1 MLRERKKAFKMG
13 KTSKEDLFENY
24 PVPKAVAKLAIPT
37 VAACLVMVLYNLADT
52 FFVGRLNDPLET
64 SAVTLAAPVLLA
76 FNAVTNLF
84 GTGCSSMMSRAL
96 GLKDY
101 KTVRKSAAFGFYCA
115 IFCGVLFSL
124 LATVFHGGL
133 LNLLG
138 ADETNQ
144 APTTAY
150 LFWTVT
156 CGAVPSM
163 LNVVMANLVRAEGSA
178 MHASIGT
185 MSGCVL
191 NIILD
196 PFFIMPWGLGMGAAG
211 AGLATFIS
219 NCVAC
224 IYYIILVLKKRDDTF
239 VSMRIGEFWPT
250 KKIAS
255 EVFGVGIPASI
266 QNLLNVT
273 GMTIMNNFMA
283 GYGTEAVSAMG
294 ITHKVAMVPMYI
306 SMGIAQGI
314 LPLVGYNFASGNRL
328 RMKETIRFTEKVAGA
343 FMVLAA
349 CASFV
354 FAEPIIGLFM
364 KNALIVEY
372 GGAFMKGASLAMPFL
387 FIDFLAVGIFQACGM
402 GRRSLVFAIL
412 RKIVL
417 EIPAMIALNRLFP
430 MYGLAYAQLVAEF
443 VLAIAALIIMEKIM
457 KEKT

>member
-1 MLRERKKAFKMG
+1 MPHERKRSVKMS
-13 KTSKEDLFENY
+13 KVSKEDLFENY

-52 FFVGRLNDPLET
+52 FFVGRLNDPIET
-64 SAVTLAAPVLLA
+64 GAVTLAAPVLLA

-96 GLKDY
+96 GVKDY

-115 IFCGVLFSL
+115 VFCGLIFSL
-124 LATVFHGGL
+124 LATVFGTGL

-138 ADETNQ
+138 ADEIS
-144 APTTAY
+144 APRTADY

-185 MSGCVL
+185 MSGCLL

-196 PFFIMPWGLGMGAAG
+196 PVFIMPWGLGMGAAG

-224 IYYIILVLKKRDDTF
+224 LYYIILVVIKRGDTF
-239 VSMRIGEFWPT
+239 VSMNIKEFWPT

-314 LPLVGYNFASGNRL
+314 LPLVGYNFSSGNRQRL
-328 RMKETIRFTEKVAGA
+328 RETIRFTEKIAGA

-349 CASFV
+349 VLFFV
-354 FAEPIIGLFM
+354 LSENIIGLFM
-364 KNALIVEY
+364 SNELIVEY
-372 GGAFMKGASLAMPFL
+372 GGAFMRGAAIAMPFL

-402 GRRSLVFAIL
+402 GGRSLIFAVL
-412 RKIVL
+412 RKVIL
-417 EIPAMIALNRLFP
+417 EIPAMIILNRLFP

-443 VLAIAALIIMEKIM
+443 VLAVAAFIILERIM
-457 KEKT
+457 KEKA

>member
-1 MLRERKKAFKMG
+1 MQ
-13 KTSKEDLFENY
+13 KTDKVELFENY

-96 GLKDY
+96 GLKEY

-115 IFCGVLFSL
+115 IFCGVMFSL

-138 ADETNQ
+138 ADTANDAQ
-144 APTTAY
+144 TTEY

-196 PFFIMPWGLGMGAAG
+196 PVFIMPWGLGMGAAG

-224 IYYIILVLKKRDDTF
+224 LYYIILVVRKRDDTF
-239 VSMRIGEFWPT
+239 VSMNIKDFWPT
-250 KKIAS
+250 KKIAA

-306 SMGIAQGI
+306 SMGISQGI
-314 LPLVGYNFASGNRL
+314 LPLVGYNFASGNRA
-328 RMKETIRFTEKVAGA
+328 RMKETIRFTEKIAGS

-349 CASFV
+349 IV
-354 FAEPIIGLFM
+354 FLVLSEPIISLFM
-364 KNALIVEY
+364 SNELIVSY
-372 GGAFMKGASLAMPFL
+372 GGAFMRGASIAMPFL
-387 FIDFLAVGIFQACGM
+387 FIDFLAVGVFQACGM

-412 RKIVL
+412 RKVIL
-417 EIPAMIALNRLFP
+417 EIPAMFILNKLFP

-443 VLAIAALIIMEKIM
+443 VLAVAAFMILEKIM
-457 KEKT
+457 KEKA

>member
-1 MLRERKKAFKMG
+1 MLHERKNSVKMS
-13 KTSKEDLFENY
+13 KVNKEDLFENY
-24 PVPKAVAKLAIPT
+24 SVPKAVAKLAIPT

-115 IFCGVLFSL
+115 VFFGLLFSL
-124 LATVFHGGL
+124 CATVFHGGL
-133 LNLLG
+133 LKLLG
-138 ADETNQ
+138 ADATNDAQ
-144 APTTAY
+144 TTAY

-185 MSGCVL
+185 MSGCAL
-191 NIILD
+191 NIVLD
-196 PFFIMPWGLGMGAAG
+196 PVFIMPWGLGMGAAG

-224 IYYIILVLKKRDDTF
+224 IYYIILVIKKRDDTF
-239 VSMRIGEFWPT
+239 VSMNIKDFWPT
-250 KKIAS
+250 KKLAS

-283 GYGTEAVSAMG
+283 AYGTEAVSAMG

-306 SMGIAQGI
+306 SMGITQGI
-314 LPLVGYNFASGNRL
+314 LPLVGYNFSSDNRA
-328 RMKETIRFTEKVAGA
+328 RMKETIRFTEKIAGI

-349 CASFV
+349 TLSFML
-354 FAEPIIGLFM
+354 AEPIIGLFM
-364 KNALIVEY
+364 SNETIVEY
-372 GGAFMKGASLAMPFL
+372 GGAFMRGASIAMPFL

-402 GRRSLVFAIL
+402 GGRSLVFAIL

-417 EIPAMIALNRLFP
+417 EIPAMIILNRIFP
-430 MYGLAYAQLVAEF
+430 MYGLAYAQLTAEF
-443 VLAIAALIIMEKIM
+443 ILAIVAFTIMEKII